1 MVGVDRPHKTVVA
14 PRTGAAVNSHR
25 VLVAF
30 LTVTVF
36 ICAIVGVVAAAMM
49 GQTTAALLIALVAG
63 GWFSAA
69 AFC

>member
-36 ICAIVGVVAAAMM
+36 ICAIVGVIAAAMM

>member
-1 MVGVDRPHKTVVA
+1 MVGVDRPHKTVIA

-25 VLVAF
+25 LLVAF

-36 ICAIVGVVAAAMM
+36 ICAIVGVIAAAMT

>member
-1 MVGVDRPHKTVVA
+1 MVVVDRPHKTVVA

>member
-1 MVGVDRPHKTVVA
+1 MAGVDRPHKTVIA

-36 ICAIVGVVAAAMM
+36 ICAIVGAIAAAMM

-69 AFC
+69 VFC

>member
-1 MVGVDRPHKTVVA
+1 MAGVDRPHKTVIA

-25 VLVAF
+25 LLVAF

-36 ICAIVGVVAAAMM
+36 ICAIVGVIAAAMM

>member
-1 MVGVDRPHKTVVA
+1 MVGVDRSQKSVIA
-14 PRTGAAVNSHR
+14 PRAGAAVNSHR

-30 LTVTVF
+30 LTVTVL
-36 ICAIVGVVAAAMM
+36 ICAIVGAIAAAAM

-69 AFC
+69 VLC

>member
-1 MVGVDRPHKTVVA
+1 MAGVERSRKAAIA
-14 PRTGAAVNSHR
+14 PRAGAAVNSHR
-25 VLVAF
+25 LLVAF

-49 GQTTAALLIALVAG
+49 GQSTAALLIALVAG

-69 AFC
+69 ALC

>member
-1 MVGVDRPHKTVVA
+1 MVGVDRPHKTVIA

-25 VLVAF
+25 LLVAF

-36 ICAIVGVVAAAMM
+36 ICAVVGVIAAAMM